1 VRTTITVRSLFLA
14 AVLAAAA
21 SSGAGAAEHR
31 LGLGYVYWQA
41 LDDIESARIEEDGAA
56 PFLTYQFVPEGI
68 FRLEVDL
75 EYYADGFGGSNEPTY
90 APSIYALVEF
100 GLYAG
105 VGAGYTASSYDGGGV
120 LDFVYDPFYV
130 VRLGWDFQVVP
141 RLHVDLH
148 ANYRVGGLRESV
160 YEDLDIESV
169 TLGAAARVA
178 F

>member
-1 VRTTITVRSLFLA
+1 MWLVRSFCLA
-14 AVLAAAA
+14 ALLAGATAG
-21 SSGAGAAEHR
+21 GAGAAEHR
-31 LGLGYVYWQA
+31 LGLGYLYWQA

-56 PFLTYQFVPEGI
+56 PFLTYQYVPEGI
-68 FRLEVDL
+68 FRLELDL
-75 EYYADGFGGSNEPTY
+75 EYYADGFGGSDEPTY
-90 APSIYALVEF
+90 SPSVYALVEF

-105 VGAGYTASSYDGGGV
+105 VGAGFTASSYDGGGV

-148 ANYRVGGLRESV
+148 ANYRVGGLRASAS
-160 YEDLDIESV
+160 EDLDSDSV